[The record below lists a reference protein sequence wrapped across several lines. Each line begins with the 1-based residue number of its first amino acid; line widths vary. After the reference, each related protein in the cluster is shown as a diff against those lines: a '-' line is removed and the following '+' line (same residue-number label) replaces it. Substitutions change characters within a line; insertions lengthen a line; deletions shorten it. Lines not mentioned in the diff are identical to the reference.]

1 MMKIIFDPNQFET
14 LTKNALG
21 VLLIS
26 FATYFESFRLL
37 SLIFYEFYQLQK
49 KSDWL
54 SFLLG
59 GSIYII

>member
-1 MMKIIFDPNQFET
+1 MKIIFDQNQFET
-14 LTKNALG
+14 LARNALG
-21 VLLIS
+21 ERLIS
-26 FATYFESFRLL
+26 IATYFESFRLL